1 MTHILQ
7 QPDYSDYVRNVR
19 ESAAVLDRIAR
30 NNVIRRDELLFLQS
44 TAMSLADRQGAKLI
58 NAVPHVAAD
67 THLDRPLQPD
77 LDDSFLEG
85 LVTWKSL
92 PEGDHKG
99 GHKGDPNWGDV
110 ASGPP
115 ATFLPRFPPILSIYR
130 AVFANCVILQ
140 TILQPSNLF
149 GGCFCSHD

>member
-7 QPDYSDYVRNVR
+7 QPDYSDYVRNVC
-19 ESAAVLDRIAR
+19 ESAAVLDRVAR
-30 NNVIRRDELLFLQS
+30 NNVIRRDELLGVASFLQS

-92 PEGDHKG
+92 PEGDPQGDHKG
-99 GHKGDPNWGDV
+99 GHKGDPN
-110 ASGPP
+110 
-115 ATFLPRFPPILSIYR
+115 
-130 AVFANCVILQ
+130 
-140 TILQPSNLF
+140 
-149 GGCFCSHD
+149 